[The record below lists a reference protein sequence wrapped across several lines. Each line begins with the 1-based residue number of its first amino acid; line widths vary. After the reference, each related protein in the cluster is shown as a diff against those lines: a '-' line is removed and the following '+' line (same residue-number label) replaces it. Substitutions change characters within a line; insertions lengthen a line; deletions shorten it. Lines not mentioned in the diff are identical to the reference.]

1 MVERFGLR
9 PVDGVSVDELSE
21 YRASWGMALHSAH
34 KKIERMRAFFRFCVD
49 RGWIAE
55 NPAALVK
62 VPRYLKAPTLPFT
75 EEEMAGVL
83 AAVRKHP
90 DRPPGPRLQVK
101 TFINVLRYSGLRIGD
116 VVTLSRD
123 RIHDGPVFLHSHK
136 TDVPVRCPFAG

>member
-9 PVDGVSVDELSE
+9 PVDGVSVDDLSE
-21 YRASWGMALHSAH
+21 YRASWGMAPHSAH

-75 EEEMAGVL
+75 EEENGRRA
-83 AAVRKHP
+83 RCSP
-90 DRPPGPRLQVK
+90 K
-101 TFINVLRYSGLRIGD
+101 TS
-116 VVTLSRD
+116 
-123 RIHDGPVFLHSHK
+123 
-136 TDVPVRCPFAG
+136 